1 MLTLLAAALSLTAQT
16 SEFTHD
22 REVLSGYMVQACLVQ
37 QQNRNGSSADED
49 LPFCTCL
56 DAELASNTTPELY
69 RIFAL
74 GSQGAIG
81 ENAQI
86 DAAAAQEESQQ
97 IFLEMTPED
106 QAGVQPVLQS
116 AVVSCMD
123 EAAVTESAQ

>member
-1 MLTLLAAALSLTAQT
+1 MLTALAALLVFSAQD
-16 SEFTHD
+16 SAFTHD
-22 REVLSGYMVQACLVQ
+22 REVLSGYMIQACLVQ
-37 QQNRNGSSADED
+37 QENRNGGSAAEN

-56 DAELASNTTPELY
+56 DAELAAMTSDEVY

-86 DAAAAQEESQQ
+86 DAAAAQAESQQ

-106 QAGVQPVLQS
+106 QAGIQPLLQS
-116 AVVSCMD
+116 AVGACFA
-123 EAAVTESAQ
+123 EAPVTESAQ

>member
-1 MLTLLAAALSLTAQT
+1 MLTLLAAALSLTVQT
-16 SEFTHD
+16 SEFTRD
-22 REVLSGYMVQACLVQ
+22 REVLSDYMVQACLVQ
-37 QQNRNGSSADED
+37 QQGRNGATAEEN

-56 DAELASNTTPELY
+56 DAELAATATDELY

-86 DAAAAQEESQQ
+86 DAAAAQAESQQ

-116 AVVSCMD
+116 AVGTCFA
-123 EAAVTESAQ
+123 EAPVTESAQ